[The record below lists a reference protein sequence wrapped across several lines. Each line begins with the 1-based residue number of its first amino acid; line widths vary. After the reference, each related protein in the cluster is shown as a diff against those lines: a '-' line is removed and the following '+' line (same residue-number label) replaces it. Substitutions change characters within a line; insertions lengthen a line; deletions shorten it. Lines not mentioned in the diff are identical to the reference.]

1 MQVDM
6 SSRLLCSFEGGAQ
19 EQTHARDLIA
29 REKKRDEPR
38 YIHVF
43 AP

>member
-6 SSRLLCSFEGGAQ
+6 SSQLLCGGGAQ
-19 EQTHARDLIA
+19 EQTHAKDLIA

-38 YIHVF
+38 YMHVF